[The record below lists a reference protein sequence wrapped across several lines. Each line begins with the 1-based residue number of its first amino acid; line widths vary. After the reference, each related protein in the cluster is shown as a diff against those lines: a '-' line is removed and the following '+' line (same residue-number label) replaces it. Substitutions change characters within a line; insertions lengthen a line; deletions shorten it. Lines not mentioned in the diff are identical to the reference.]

1 MQSLIRPS
9 PVPNIAVAPPLCHD
23 GFAMEEHDPE
33 LAVSRLAQRDTVL
46 DVGPQSHCRRRFR
59 YGFVQAT
66 TTDFSLSFV
75 SNRAIQGSIAET
87 PVVGLASI
95 DCFDSSVNSAYGL
108 RLRPSP
114 APPLM
119 LPPAM
124 VNRYSIDH
132 GNPRLYQAA
141 VARLPAT
148 ATTIAGPGVAPRRDD
163 SRSQFPTLQRLGDPR
178 RGRRQGHRARG
189 SSSSSS
195 SGCVPTRVIPSACRP
210 LGRAAAT
217 GAAFGSWRFSGAPAA
232 GRCHGSV
239 ASGWSRRAQP
249 GSEPARPT
257 ASLRWPP
264 ATPAAT
270 FRWSAG
276 FSAPLAGCGSRGC
289 CWMSAVGLAAVAA
302 WLAIRPDWRADRR
315 LARVGEKSVGIKADF
330 AANKFDYCSAPKSFC
345 RSAERGG
352 S

>member
-1 MQSLIRPS
+1 M
-9 PVPNIAVAPPLCHD
+9 LCP
-23 GFAMEEHDPE
+23 GM
-33 LAVSRLAQRDTVL
+33 
-46 DVGPQSHCRRRFR
+46 
-59 YGFVQAT
+59 
-66 TTDFSLSFV
+66 
-75 SNRAIQGSIAET
+75 
-87 PVVGLASI
+87 I
-95 DCFDSSVNSAYGL
+95 D
-108 RLRPSP
+108 
-114 APPLM
+114 
-119 LPPAM
+119 
-124 VNRYSIDH
+124 RYSMDH
-132 GNPRLYQAA
+132 DNSLVFQVAM
-141 VARLPAT
+141 ARLLAT
-148 ATTIAGPGVAPRRDD
+148 ATTISGPGAAPRRNPP
-163 SRSQFPTLQRLGDPR
+163 RFQFPALKRLGDPR
-178 RGRRQGHRARG
+178 PGRG
-189 SSSSSS
+189 SSRGSWRGSVS
-195 SGCVPTRVIPSACRP
+195 TRVIPSACRP

-217 GAAFGSWRFSGAPAA
+217 GAALGSWRFSGAPSA

-257 ASLRWPP
+257 ASQRWPP

-289 CWMSAVGLAAVAA
+289 CWKSAVGLAAVAA

-330 AANKFDYCSAPKSFC
+330 AANRFDYCSAPKSFC